1 MFAARDVVVP
11 KSTNHNT
18 FVFPSRNKTTTQTSD
33 SNFQSGATGAT
44 KELSIASV
52 INHGIINCLNSAV
65 ATGQCGVAF
74 VAPGTNDKLG
84 IAESYDNEESS
95 NDDGSSVDDNE
106 ESSNDDGSSVDESVE
121 YEDDEDATSS
131 ICIGGKW
138 DKANV
143 KPNSNDAELLNI
155 AMNMPAQEI
164 CVSLRVYMLFVGFYL
179 LPTSLTCRMML

>member
-1 MFAARDVVVP
+1 MFAARDRVVP

-33 SNFQSGATGAT
+33 SNFQSGAT

-52 INHGIINCLNSAV
+52 NKHGIINCLNSAV

-95 NDDGSSVDDNE
+95 NDDGSSVD
-106 ESSNDDGSSVDESVE
+106 ESVE
-121 YEDDEDATSS
+121 YEDDEDGTSS
-131 ICIGGKW
+131 ICICGKW

-143 KPNSNDAELLNI
+143 KPNSNDAELLNF
-155 AMNMPAQEI
+155 AMNMPLQKI